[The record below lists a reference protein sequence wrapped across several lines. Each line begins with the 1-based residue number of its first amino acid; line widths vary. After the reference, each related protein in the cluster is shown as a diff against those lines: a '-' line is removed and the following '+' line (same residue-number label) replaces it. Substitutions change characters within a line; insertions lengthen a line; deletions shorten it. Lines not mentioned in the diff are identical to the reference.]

1 MTYTYIQPYLT
12 SLNFLDMVEPT
23 VENAAVVFSEA
34 VFTTDDVFWYLKN
47 KNRHVYTDLYKDLQ
61 SD

>member
-1 MTYTYIQPYLT
+1 
-12 SLNFLDMVEPT
+12 MVEPT